1 MTDLLTAARAEALF
15 SSDLATGTEPTP
27 AEIAAAIRRSIRSH
41 GGSRGCAC
49 ALAGAFGDRPETAV
63 PRMRWA
69 LRLVRAVYPRTTPVA
84 TRTRTD
90 RRAER

>member
-15 SSDLATGTEPTP
+15 SSDLVTDSEPTRS
-27 AEIAAAIRRSIRSH
+27 EIAAAIRQAIALL

-49 ALAGAFGDRPETAV
+49 ALAWAYGERPETAV

-69 LRLVRAVYPRTTPVA
+69 LRQVLVAYPRRSPWLPEGGDPTG
-84 TRTRTD
+84 
-90 RRAER
+90 